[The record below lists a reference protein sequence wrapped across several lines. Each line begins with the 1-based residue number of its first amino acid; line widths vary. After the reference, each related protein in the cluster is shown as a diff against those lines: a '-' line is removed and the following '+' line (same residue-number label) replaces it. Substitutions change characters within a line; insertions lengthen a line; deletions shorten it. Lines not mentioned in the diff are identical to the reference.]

1 MRYLGRGYRSSIV
14 DDVKF
19 TPYVLWTTIVE
30 EDDFYDDFL
39 PKSSRLQDIIDDKK
53 EEYPQISAL
62 AMDVFYSLYRY
73 YPRLNDKNEIDAEF
87 LLNYGAVKTFMDTTK
102 YKEIRS
108 MTKHDELTSL
118 MGAELFIEQAFETI
132 TSLKDQH
139 SEALAAYTEAAEK
152 LKEALKDED
161 ANPYDSEEAKKA
173 LEEAREELEDLYKDK
188 QKREVQENAQD
199 LFGDLQEISEVMGNW
214 GLGNDG
220 TYQKMSYQ
228 EKMGMINK
236 LKNSEKLKRI
246 SMLAGKLKEI
256 FMQGER
262 AKTKKAHSSIDDIV
276 QGNTVSR
283 LLPSELARYGLPGA
297 RKAFYKD
304 YIQKKLLQHEYAG
317 KRKKGKGPIV
327 AMVDCSGSMSGSS
340 EIYAKAVCMTLLDM
354 SRRQKRN
361 FLVVHFD
368 SGTSPENL
376 HVNRFSKKN
385 PYNVKEVV
393 DLAEYF
399 GGGGTEFEP
408 PLQRA
413 RNEINEEPEFTKAD
427 IVMITDGCA
436 PVGDGFLE
444 DFNKWRKKKT
454 ISLFSILIDSGWSNT
469 ETLELFSDRVTS
481 IEDLSG
487 EQGFDVAKALVN
499 HLV

>member
-1 MRYLGRGYRSSIV
+1 M
-14 DDVKF
+14 
-19 TPYVLWTTIVE
+19 
-30 EDDFYDDFL
+30 
-39 PKSSRLQDIIDDKK
+39 
-53 EEYPQISAL
+53 
-62 AMDVFYSLYRY
+62 
-73 YPRLNDKNEIDAEF
+73 
-87 LLNYGAVKTFMDTTK
+87 
-102 YKEIRS
+102 
-108 MTKHDELTSL
+108 
-118 MGAELFIEQAFETI
+118 
-132 TSLKDQH
+132 
-139 SEALAAYTEAAEK
+139 
-152 LKEALKDED
+152 
-161 ANPYDSEEAKKA
+161 
-173 LEEAREELEDLYKDK
+173 EEAREELEKLYEENVE
-188 QKREVQENAQD
+188 REVQDSAQN
-199 LFGDLQEISEVMGNW
+199 LFSDLQEISEVMGNW

-228 EKMGMINK
+228 EKMDMISR

-246 SMLAGKLKEI
+246 SLLAGKLKEI
-256 FMQGER
+256 FMQGEK
-262 AKTKKAHSSIDDIV
+262 AKTKRANSSIDDIV
-276 QGNTVSR
+276 QGNNVSR
-283 LLPSELARYGLPGA
+283 LLPSELARYGIKGA

-304 YIQKKLLQHEYAG
+304 FIQKKLLQHEYAG

-327 AMVDCSGSMSGSS
+327 AMVDCSGSMSGTS

-368 SGTSPENL
+368 SGTRPDNL
-376 HVNRFSKKN
+376 HVNKFSKKN
-385 PYNVKEVV
+385 PYNIKEVI

-413 RNEINEEPEFTKAD
+413 RNEIDDEPEFTKAD

-436 PVGDGFLE
+436 PVGDNFLE

-469 ETLELFSDRVTS
+469 ETLERFSDRVTS

-487 EQGFDVAKALVN
+487 EQGFDVARALVN